1 MANSLTFATPVEW
14 NINTAYEVNMI
25 VFVGK
30 KAYTAIQNVPTGIQI
45 TNTAYWSETG
55 VPYVDLEDIRTHLN
69 NLDSDVSD
77 LDTAV
82 DGLDS
87 RVTTNSGNIATLT
100 QGLANAVTALNS
112 ATETINNIMVSLYT
126 PYPTQNNGGN

>member
-1 MANSLTFATPVEW
+1 MAASLTFAVPVEW
-14 NINTAYEVNMI
+14 NINTAYEINMI

-30 KAYTAIQNVPTGIQI
+30 RAYTSIQNVPTGIQI

-69 NLDSDVSD
+69 ELDSDVSA

-87 RVTTNSGNIATLT
+87 RVATNSGNIATLT
-100 QGLANAVTALNS
+100 QSLASAVSALNE
-112 ATETINNIMVSLYT
+112 ATGTINNIMVSLYT

>member
-1 MANSLTFATPVEW
+1 MANSLTFAVPVEW
-14 NINTAYEVNMI
+14 SINTAYEINMI

-30 KAYTAIQNVPTGIQI
+30 KAYTAIQNVPTGVQI
-45 TNTAYWSETG
+45 TNTEYWSETG

-69 NLDSDVSD
+69 NIDDEIDD
-77 LDTAV
+77 LDGSVTDI
-82 DGLDS
+82 DG

-100 QGLANAVTALNS
+100 QGLSDAVSALNN
-112 ATETINNIMVSLYT
+112 ATATINNIMVSLYT

>member
-1 MANSLTFATPVEW
+1 MAASLTFAVPVEW

-45 TNTAYWSETG
+45 NNTTYWSETG
-55 VPYVDLEDIRTHLN
+55 VPYVDLEDIRQHLN
-69 NLDSDVSD
+69 TLDGEVST

-82 DGLDS
+82 SGLDT

-100 QGLANAVTALNS
+100 QGLANAVSALNS
-112 ATETINNIMVSLYT
+112 ATATINNIMVSLYT